1 MENFKVHKVG
11 TFNESQLKNGDDKK
25 AVDSLPKNLAKLSWI
40 QKNDYFQLLDRIYYL
55 YLLYYFLSLREKIK
69 KEVQESYVNK
79 SKEQILESIV
89 VYDDYGSIDFE
100 GNSIWQEHLEPLIE
114 NYIQQQI
121 NKIENNTL
129 KLEL

>member
-1 MENFKVHKVG
+1 MK
-11 TFNESQLKNGDDKK
+11 LKTLEK

-40 QKNDYFQLLDRIYYL
+40 QKNDYLQLQDRIYYL
-55 YLLYYFLSLREKIK
+55 YLLFYFLSLREKIK

-79 SKEQILESIV
+79 SKEQILHSIV
-89 VYDDYGSIDFE
+89 KYDDYGSIDFE

>member
-1 MENFKVHKVG
+1 MK
-11 TFNESQLKNGDDKK
+11 LKTLEK

-40 QKNDYFQLLDRIYYL
+40 QKNDYFQLQDRIYYL
-55 YLLYYFLSLREKIK
+55 YLLFYFLSLREKIK

-79 SKEQILESIV
+79 SKEQILHSIV
-89 VYDDYGSIDFE
+89 NYDDYGSIDFE
-100 GNSIWQEHLEPLIE
+100 GNSIWKEHLEPLIE

>member
-1 MENFKVHKVG
+1 MK
-11 TFNESQLKNGDDKK
+11 LKTLEK

-40 QKNDYFQLLDRIYYL
+40 QKNDYLQLQDRIYYL

>member
-1 MENFKVHKVG
+1 MKLATLE
-11 TFNESQLKNGDDKK
+11 K

-40 QKNDYFQLLDRIYYL
+40 QKNDYFQLQDRIYYL

-79 SKEQILESIV
+79 SKEQILHSIV
-89 VYDDYGSIDFE
+89 KYDGYGSINFE
-100 GNSIWQEHLEPLIE
+100 GNNIWKEHLEPLIE

>member
-1 MENFKVHKVG
+1 M
-11 TFNESQLKNGDDKK
+11 
-25 AVDSLPKNLAKLSWI
+25 
-40 QKNDYFQLLDRIYYL
+40 
-55 YLLYYFLSLREKIK
+55 REKIK

-79 SKEQILESIV
+79 SKEQILHSIV
-89 VYDDYGSIDFE
+89 KYDDYGSIDFE
-100 GNSIWQEHLEPLIE
+100 GNSIWKEHLEPLIE